1 MLKKLLHY
9 VRGYVKTS
17 VLTPIVVMAEVV
29 LEVFIPLYMS
39 RIIDVGIPNADL
51 PYVLKTG
58 GVMVLMALG
67 ALLFGALQKTCALR
81 SLTRSSPFLLRTRTS
96 SRPLRS

>member
-51 PYVLKTG
+51 PYVLKMG

-67 ALLFGALQKTCALR
+67 ALFFGALGARLAV
-81 SLTRSSPFLLRTRTS
+81 
-96 SRPLRS
+96 

>member
-67 ALLFGALQKTCALR
+67 ALLFGGGELFLQGLVLFLQGVAGLFETQELLLALE
-81 SLTRSSPFLLRTRTS
+81 
-96 SRPLRS
+96 

>member
-29 LEVFIPLYMS
+29 LEVFIPL
-39 RIIDVGIPNADL
+39 
-51 PYVLKTG
+51 
-58 GVMVLMALG
+58 
-67 ALLFGALQKTCALR
+67 
-81 SLTRSSPFLLRTRTS
+81 
-96 SRPLRS
+96 